1 VWQALHE
8 ELAPLGLSVITVAID
23 ATLAAARPYVLSAGA
38 THPSLVDTEHTV
50 ADLYNMVNVPT
61 VLRIDETGR
70 IVRPNDVHYVSDEY
84 STYTKFHPRKP
95 MNALRAWV
103 RGEADALAPELQA
116 KPIDQLVAMPTQ
128 SDQEARAAFAVAWNL
143 SQQGK
148 TEAAERW
155 FVRAGEL
162 APHDFTIRRG
172 SMPNEASMHPA
183 RHFSKCVPTGQR
195 KATTITSLCPTWR
208 QARKISKP
216 NRYPKPTSPPFEP
229 KIRRSAR
236 SSFRRRNW

>member
-23 ATLAAARPYVLSAGA
+23 ATLAAARPYVLSADA

-61 VLRIDETGR
+61 VLWIDETGR

-116 KPIDQLVAMPTQ
+116 KSIDQLVAMPTQ

-172 SMPNEASMHPA
+172 SMPIRGIDASGPA
-183 RHFSKCVPTGQR
+183 FFEMRSDWAAKGNDYYKPLPDLAKSEEDFQAEPVPETDIAAIR
-195 KATTITSLCPTWR
+195 AKD
-208 QARKISKP
+208 QA
-216 NRYPKPTSPPFEP
+216 
-229 KIRRSAR
+229 IREK
-236 SSFRRRNW
+236 FV